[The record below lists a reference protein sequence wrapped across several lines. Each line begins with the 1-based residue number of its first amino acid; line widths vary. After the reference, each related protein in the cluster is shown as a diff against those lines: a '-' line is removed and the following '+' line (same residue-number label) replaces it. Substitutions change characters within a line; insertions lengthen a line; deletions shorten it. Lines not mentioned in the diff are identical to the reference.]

1 MLTAN
6 AKTCGENVKP
16 QFTVFCKFHIHSAYS
31 LTRIKYCT
39 DYNSIM
45 RSAQT
50 TNKFNETI
58 FFLGILSLHVGGAI
72 FETVI
77 CDCHLSIGQ
86 TTLRLAFYI
95 FVYIECTHKM

>member
-16 QFTVFCKFHIHSAYS
+16 QFTVFCKSHIHSAYS

-58 FFLGILSLHVGGAI
+58 FFLGILCLHVGGAI
-72 FETVI
+72 FVI
-77 CDCHLSIGQ
+77 CHCHLSIGQ